1 MQGQYQNDLKGL
13 MFDDESPDL
22 PKISGEFLLE
32 YIFQID
38 VNRSKWVDLSVIL
51 SMIIVYRLIF
61 FVMIKANE
69 DVTPLIRGYIAK
81 QRIQR
86 SNNNSNKDC
95 VSVST

>member
-1 MQGQYQNDLKGL
+1 

-32 YIFQID
+32 NIFQID
-38 VNRSKWVDLSVIL
+38 VNRSKWVDLGVIL
-51 SMIIVYRLIF
+51 GMIIMYRIIF
-61 FVMIKANE
+61 FIMIKAGE

-86 SNNNSNKDC
+86 ANKDR
-95 VSVST
+95 VSN